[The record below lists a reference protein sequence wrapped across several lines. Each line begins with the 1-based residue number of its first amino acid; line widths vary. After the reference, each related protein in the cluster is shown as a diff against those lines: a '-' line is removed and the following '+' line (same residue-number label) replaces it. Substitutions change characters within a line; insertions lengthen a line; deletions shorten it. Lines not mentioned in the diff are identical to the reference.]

1 MRGSFVK
8 VSMMLGVLT
17 APLAAQG
24 VDPNCENPAYVG
36 AGLEGGN
43 ACQQAMDTYAYATQ
57 QYATLLSG
65 GNMEIG
71 SADALG
77 GFPKFRVALH
87 FTGMNLV
94 APALRASGI
103 APGPAVSSTITTQ
116 GTDFVIIAA
125 DGMLGLFGGID
136 LGIAKFGA
144 VDAFVSLNLVPGAT
158 AAGYTVTPKSKVYLG
173 YGARV
178 GVMQE
183 TKVLPGV
190 GVSYFVRNMPSTT
203 VIATDVFQ
211 NAIYVTDLKVDT
223 KAWSATVGKHFGIVS
238 LLVGAGQTTFNST
251 AGVSWAITGSNGTIP
266 GMSASST
273 QTQYFG
279 DFGVKIG
286 GTIDLVLEVGE
297 VTGSEL
303 QTFNTFDPASTASR
317 TFASFAITFG
327 H

>member
-1 MRGSFVK
+1 
-8 VSMMLGVLT
+8 MLLGLVV
-17 APLAAQG
+17 APLAAQT
-24 VDPNCENPAYVG
+24 VNPNCTNTAIVG

-43 ACQQAMDTYAYATQ
+43 ACQQAIDIYQYATQ
-57 QYATLLSG
+57 EYATLLSG

-87 FTGMNLV
+87 ITGMNLV
-94 APALRASGI
+94 VPAPRASGI
-103 APGPAVSSTITTQ
+103 PSGPAVSTTMTTQ
-116 GTDFVIIAA
+116 GTDFATVAA
-125 DGMLGLFGGID
+125 DGALGLFGGID

-144 VDAFVSLNLVPGAT
+144 LDAFVSLNIVPGAT
-158 AAGYTVTPKSKVYLG
+158 AAGYTVTPKSKFYLG

-190 GVSYFVRNMPSTT
+190 GFSYFVRNMPSST

-211 NAIYVTDLKVDT
+211 NAIYVTDLKIDT

-238 LLVGAGQTTFNST
+238 LVVGAGQTTFNST
-251 AGVSWAITGSNGTIP
+251 SGVSWAISTPTVSQGTIS
-266 GMSASST
+266 GLSATST

-279 DFGVKIG
+279 DFGVKLG
-286 GTIDLVLEVGE
+286 GVVDLVLEVGE
-297 VTGSEL
+297 VSGSQL

-317 TFASFAITFG
+317 SFASFAVTFG
-327 H
+327 K